1 MGIRYYAY
9 AFDGD
14 MTQQAIDNPDSIVSD
29 DPLADAW
36 GFTPGATGI
45 LDATF
50 ERRLPESD
58 FLYLDTAW
66 RGLQKVTGPAND
78 RVLPRPAF
86 RMFEGDVNWGPFGH
100 DRWVRIVPPREVV
113 TIAADLAALS
123 EEEIRAKSDGSDF
136 LHQSADEEAEYMMRS
151 IRIATNFVQGLV
163 KTGRG
168 FIYLIR

>member
-1 MGIRYYAY
+1 M
-9 AFDGD
+9 
-14 MTQQAIDNPDSIVSD
+14 
-29 DPLADAW
+29 
-36 GFTPGATGI
+36 
-45 LDATF
+45 
-50 ERRLPESD
+50 
-58 FLYLDTAW
+58 
-66 RGLQKVTGPAND
+66 QKVTGPAND

-151 IRIATNFVQGLV
+151 IRMATNFVQGLV